1 MSHSATAPGAVTFE
15 SVREAMRES
24 VSSGRIGTPVNVRI
38 HWQFS
43 GVKPSAAADV
53 AVQLADAALSLDK
66 PAWRV
71 RTAAENSQVNVLG
84 EDAGGKTVLI
94 SLVRG
99 STPEFALTVF
109 GNHGTL
115 KLEHASLDEDSLPS
129 GDAESV
135 QLFSELLDG
144 ENGLGPV
151 RLPLK

>member
-1 MSHSATAPGAVTFE
+1 M
-15 SVREAMRES
+15 SVRAS

-43 GVKPSAAADV
+43 SLSLPAAAAV
-53 AVQLADAALSLDK
+53 AVQLADAALSLEK

-71 RTAAENSQVNVLG
+71 RTAAKNSQVNVLG

-99 STPEFALTVF
+99 ATPEFAVTVF

-115 KLEHASLDEDSLPS
+115 KLEHARLDVDTLPT
-129 GDAESV
+129 GNAESV
-135 QLFSELLDG
+135 QLFSKLLD
-144 ENGLGPV
+144 E
-151 RLPLK
+151 